1 MAWVR
6 LSDDFY
12 DHPKFDKA
20 GSLGIALFAA
30 GLAWCNR
37 NLSDGFIPRKTAL
50 RLLDFDDAVEAVRN
64 ADRNAVTNED
74 DNDDLTPAIARI
86 VAQRLVNAG
95 LWHEAEGGYQVHDYL
110 EYQGSKLQVEAGRQ
124 SNAARQKAWRDR
136 RNAENRN
143 AVTNG
148 PVTPAP
154 NPNPNPKKKEE
165 PLRGPSSSAASPRD
179 TDEPREDIERI
190 CEHLTERIEANGSKR
205 PTITKGWR
213 NAARL
218 MLDKDNRTEDQIHK
232 AIDWCQA
239 DEFWRSNILSLPKL
253 REKYDQ
259 LRLTAQR
266 DGNRPASGGGHK
278 PWTSPEDES
287 DYYGDL

>member
-37 NLSDGFIPRKTAL
+37 NLSDGFIPRKAAL

-64 ADRNAVTNED
+64 ADRNAVTNGGG
-74 DNDDLTPAIARI
+74 NDDLTPAIARI
-86 VAQRLVNAG
+86 VAQRLVDAG

-110 EYQGSKLQVEAGRQ
+110 EYQGSKVQVEAGRQ

-148 PVTPAP
+148 PITPAP
-154 NPNPNPKKKEE
+154 NPNPNPKRKKHHFVVL
-165 PLRGPSSSAASPRD
+165 LRRRLRRATPPMHERTLSGSADTSLNAS
-179 TDEPREDIERI
+179 
-190 CEHLTERIEANGSKR
+190 R
-205 PTITKGWR
+205 PTAPKG
-213 NAARL
+213 
-218 MLDKDNRTEDQIHK
+218 Q
-232 AIDWCQA
+232 
-239 DEFWRSNILSLPKL
+239 RSL
-253 REKYDQ
+253 R
-259 LRLTAQR
+259 R
-266 DGNRPASGGGHK
+266 GGTPPG
-278 PWTSPEDES
+278 
-287 DYYGDL
+287 